1 MRKKQYRLKY
11 ANVFYFEFAK
21 NISVAKKYIWTSNR
35 KFIAISVKP
44 KISKPVVDEFGIQ
57 KNTHTITFHSPRK
70 P

>member
-44 KISKPVVDEFGIQ
+44 KISKPFVDEFG
-57 KNTHTITFHSPRK
+57 THTKKTLTQ
-70 P
+70 